1 MPTVVTTN
9 RLGVDLFAADAAISA
24 STPEIPAL
32 PHEAG
37 ARVTANDS
45 SEWIYAVVE
54 AGATINQNDAVT
66 ISRTG
71 GVIPCARGSGITIR
85 TRRLGVYQG
94 ATQLTAGMGAWF
106 MISGA
111 PQVKISGGPI
121 LPGATLWTSDV
132 SGVLTSFAA
141 GTTAT
146 ASQFPVPGI
155 HPTVTASGTTAS
167 AVAAIMTFPTIGALG
182 GTAF

>member
-9 RLGVDLFAADAAISA
+9 RLGVDLFAADAAVSA
-24 STPEIPAL
+24 TVPEYPAL
-32 PHEAG
+32 PHEPG

-45 SEWIYAVVE
+45 SEWIYAQVE
-54 AGATINQNDAVT
+54 AGATINQNEAVT

-71 GVIPCARGSGITIR
+71 GVIPTVRGTANAIR
-85 TRRLGVYQG
+85 ARRLAVYQG

-132 SGVLTSFAA
+132 SGVLTSFAL
-141 GTTAT
+141 GTTVT
-146 ASQFPVPGI
+146 ASQFPLPGI

-167 AVAAIMTFPTIGALG
+167 AVAAIMTFPTIGNLNAQ
-182 GTAF
+182 TD